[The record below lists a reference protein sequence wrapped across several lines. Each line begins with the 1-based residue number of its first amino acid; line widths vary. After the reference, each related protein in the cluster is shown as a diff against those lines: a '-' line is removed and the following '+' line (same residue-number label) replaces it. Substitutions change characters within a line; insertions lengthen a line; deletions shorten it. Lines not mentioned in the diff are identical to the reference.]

1 MLSGHGGNIAKI
13 ISSRKIPLHRILDF
27 SSNINPLG
35 ITPKIRNIIAKSADV
50 ITRYPDPECSLA
62 REALAGFLRINK
74 NNILIGN
81 GSNEL
86 IHLVPRALG
95 LRNAFIYQPA
105 FSEYE
110 SSIRLAGAK
119 THFLFAK
126 EKEGFRIDLK
136 KVVDYFPRV
145 DLIILCNPNNP
156 TGFLL
161 KKSAL
166 LKLAK
171 ACERNKTFLLVDET
185 FIEFTEENHSL
196 IKEATRFKYLMVL
209 RSLTKSFSL
218 PGLRVGYLAADKKLI
233 LKLSSFQPTWSV
245 NAIAQQLIAE
255 GILDPQFINKSKEYI
270 TKEKQFL
277 FERLLEIGGVYSYY
291 PQANFIFCKIL
302 DRRINAKSLSQR
314 LIRSGILI
322 RDCSNFK
329 GLDNRFFR
337 VAVRKRIDNLY
348 LVSCLKKVFR

>member
-13 ISSRKIPLHRILDF
+13 ISSRKIPLRRILDF

-35 ITPKIRNIIAKSADV
+35 ITPKVRSIIAKSAGIV
-50 ITRYPDPECSLA
+50 TRYPDPECSLA
-62 REALAGFLRINK
+62 REALAGFLGINK

-95 LRNAFIYQPA
+95 CRNALIYQPA

-110 SSIRLAGAK
+110 SSARLAGTKA
-119 THFLFAK
+119 HFLFAK
-126 EKEGFRIDLK
+126 ESDDFRIDLK
-136 KVVDYFPRV
+136 KVRDYIPKV

-166 LKLAK
+166 LELAK

-185 FIEFTEENHSL
+185 FIEFSEGNNSL

-218 PGLRVGYLAADKKLI
+218 PGLRVGYLAAGKELI
-233 LKLSSFQPTWSV
+233 RKIGLFQPTWSV

-255 GILDPQFINKSKEYI
+255 GILDPQFINKTKAYI

-277 FERLLEIGGVYSYY
+277 FERLLEIEGMYPYY

-302 DRRINAKSLSQR
+302 GKRINAKSLFRR
-314 LIRSGILI
+314 LIKSRIFI

-337 VAVRKRIDNLY
+337 VAVRERKDNLY
-348 LVSCLKKVFR
+348 LVSCLKKVF

>member
-1 MLSGHGGNIAKI
+1 MLLGHGGNISKL
-13 ISSRKIPLHRILDF
+13 SSRRVIDF

-35 ITPKIRNIIAKSADV
+35 ITLKIRNIIAKSAGV
-50 ITRYPDPECSLA
+50 VTRYPDPECSLA

-86 IHLVPRALG
+86 IHLVPRALNCH
-95 LRNAFIYQPA
+95 NALIYQPA

-110 SSIRLAGAK
+110 SSARLAGAK
-119 THFLFAK
+119 LQILFAK
-126 EKEGFRIDLK
+126 ESDDFRIDLK
-136 KVVDYFPRV
+136 KVRDYIPRV

-161 KKSAL
+161 KKSGL

-171 ACERNKTFLLVDET
+171 ACENNKTYLLVDET
-185 FIEFTEENHSL
+185 FIEFTEGDNSL
-196 IKEATRFKYLMVL
+196 IKETSRFKYLMVL
-209 RSLTKSFSL
+209 RSLTKSFCL
-218 PGLRVGYLAADKKLI
+218 PGLRIGYLVADNGLI
-233 LKLSSFQPTWSV
+233 RKIGLFQPTWSV

-255 GILDPQFINKSKEYI
+255 GILDSHFIKKTRDYVA
-270 TKEKQFL
+270 KEKQSL
-277 FERLLEIGGVYSYY
+277 FEKLEEIEGIHPYY

-302 DRRINAKSLSQR
+302 GKRINAKSLFRR
-314 LIRSGILI
+314 LIKSGILI

-337 VAVRKRIDNLY
+337 VAVRKRLDNLY
-348 LVSCLKKVFR
+348 LVSCLKKIFR

>member
-1 MLSGHGGNIAKI
+1 MLLGHGGNIAKI
-13 ISSRKIPLHRILDF
+13 ISSRKIPLRRIFDF

-35 ITPKIRNIIAKSADV
+35 IPPKAKSIIAKSAGV
-50 ITRYPDPECSLA
+50 VTRYPDPECSLA
-62 REALAGFLRINK
+62 REALAGFLGINK

-95 LRNAFIYQPA
+95 LRNALIYQPA

-110 SSIRLAGAK
+110 SSARLAGAK
-119 THFLFAK
+119 PHFIFAK
-126 EKEGFRIDLK
+126 ESDDFRIDLK
-136 KVVDYFPRV
+136 LVRSYVSKV

-161 KKSAL
+161 KKSGL
-166 LKLAK
+166 LELAK
-171 ACERNKTFLLVDET
+171 ACERNKTHFLLDET
-185 FIEFTEENHSL
+185 FIEFTGGNHSL

-218 PGLRVGYLAADKKLI
+218 PGLRVGYLAADKGLI
-233 LKLSSFQPTWSV
+233 RKLSLFQPTWSV
-245 NAIAQQLIAE
+245 NAIAQQLIAG
-255 GILDPQFINKSKEYI
+255 GILDPQFINKTKAYI

-277 FERLLEIGGVYSYY
+277 FEKLEEIEGVCPYY

-302 DRRINAKSLSQR
+302 GKRINTRSLFRR

-337 VAVRKRIDNLY
+337 VAVRSRKDNLY

>member
-1 MLSGHGGNIAKI
+1 MLSGHGGNIEK
-13 ISSRKIPLHRILDF
+13 ISSGYKISPRRIIDF

-35 ITPKIRNIIAKSADV
+35 ITAKIKNIIAKSADV
-50 ITRYPDPECSLA
+50 VIRYPDPECSLA
-62 REALAGFLRINK
+62 RGALAGFLGINK

-95 LRNAFIYQPA
+95 LRNALIYQPA

-110 SSIRLAGAK
+110 SSARLAGAK
-119 THFLFAK
+119 AHFLFAK
-126 EKEGFRIDLK
+126 ESDDFRIDLK
-136 KVVDYFPRV
+136 KVRDCIPKVDFIV
-145 DLIILCNPNNP
+145 LCNPNNP

-161 KKSAL
+161 KKSGL

-171 ACERNKTFLLVDET
+171 ACEKNKTYLLVDET
-185 FIEFTEENHSL
+185 FIEFIEGDNSL
-196 IKEATRFKYLMVL
+196 IKETSRFKYLMVL
-209 RSLTKSFSL
+209 RSLTKSFCL
-218 PGLRVGYLAADKKLI
+218 PGLRIGYLAADNGLI
-233 LKLSSFQPTWSV
+233 RKIGLFQPTWSV
-245 NAIAQQLIAE
+245 NAIAQQLIVE
-255 GILDPQFINKSKEYI
+255 GILDHQFINKSRAYI

-277 FERLLEIGGVYSYY
+277 FEKLKEIRGVCPYY

-302 DRRINAKSLSQR
+302 DKRINAKSLFRR
-314 LIRSGILI
+314 LIRSGILF

-337 VAVRKRIDNLY
+337 VAVRKRKDNLY